1 MKAPP
6 KATQGSKKPAPKPSG
21 LWVMNYPLLLLTAA
35 VLIVYLPTLRLGFT
49 ELDDS
54 IFIKEQRAFNEDLGN
69 LVESFKRGVFNPTED
84 VYYRPLLLDS
94 FILNYQLSGENIA
107 GWHFVNV
114 LLHLA
119 SVLLLFL
126 LLRKLEVAGLTSFLL
141 SLFFAVHPVLSQA
154 VAWIPGRNDTLLAV
168 FVFSFLIS
176 VLNYSDGGKL
186 KWLGAQVS
194 FLTCALF
201 TKETAVFAAP
211 AAWAILLLI
220 RKTGVF
226 EASMWRMYA
235 AWFLAG
241 LIWFIARSMATL
253 EHDQL
258 QPMEMLN
265 TLPTRFIVLIHYLGK
280 IFLPVNLSVFPIIE
294 DTSAI
299 YGLIAVA
306 LLALLIYFSENKNP
320 YVICAGLL
328 VYMLFF
334 IPALLVPA
342 SLNDQD
348 FEHRTY
354 LPMLGVLLILSE
366 TALFRN
372 RWKQERVLYAGMA
385 VCIVLAIVNLR
396 HQKNFSDPVTFW
408 TAAVKTS
415 PNSAYA
421 NMMLGARIDD
431 VDRLRP
437 EELIR
442 KSYAMDSA
450 AKYINY
456 YMGVMLQQHDSILA
470 SERFF
475 MKEMKKTDYY
485 MCYFHLARVAFE
497 KGDKPSAINYL
508 ETFLSRV
515 PDDPQANNNLLL
527 LYMETGET
535 QKALGVI
542 ARMKNF
548 GLQVPAGVEDQLMAK
563 AQRDST

>member
-6 KATQGSKKPAPKPSG
+6 KATQGSKKPAPKQQG
-21 LWVMNYPLLLLTAA
+21 LWVMKYPLLILA
-35 VLIVYLPTLRLGFT
+35 VAVMLVYLPTVRLGFT

-54 IFIKEQRAFNEDLGN
+54 IFIREQKAFNEDLGN
-69 LVESFKRGVFNPTED
+69 LVVSFKRGVFNPTED

-107 GWHFVNV
+107 GWHLVNV

-119 SVLLLFL
+119 AVLLLFL
-126 LLRKLEVAGLTSFLL
+126 LLRKLEVAGLTAFLL
-141 SLFFAVHPVLSQA
+141 SLLFAVHPVLSQA

-176 VLNYSDGGKL
+176 VLNYSFGGKL
-186 KWLGAQVS
+186 KWLGAQVL
-194 FLTCALF
+194 FLACALF

-211 AAWAILLLI
+211 AAWLLLLLM
-220 RKTGVF
+220 RKSGVF
-226 EASMWRMYA
+226 DASMWRMYV
-235 AWFLAG
+235 AWLIAG
-241 LIWFIARSMATL
+241 VIWFVARSMATL

-258 QPMEMLN
+258 QPLEMMQ
-265 TLPTRFIVLIHYLGK
+265 TFPTRAIVLIHYLGK

-299 YGLIAVA
+299 YGLIATA
-306 LLALLIYFSENKNP
+306 LLAVLIYFTEKKNRN
-320 YVICAGLL
+320 VIYAGLV
-328 VYMLFF
+328 VYVLFF

-354 LPMLGVLLILSE
+354 LPMLGILLILSE

-372 RWKQERVLYAGMA
+372 RLKQEHVLYAGIA
-385 VCIVLAIVNLR
+385 LCIVLAIVNLR
-396 HQKNFSDPVTFW
+396 HQKKFSDPVTFW
-408 TAAVKTS
+408 TAAVSSS

-431 VDRLRP
+431 LDRLRS

-470 SERFF
+470 SEKFF
-475 MKEMKKTDYY
+475 MKEVKKTDYY
-485 MCYFHLARVAFE
+485 MCYFHLARVDFE
-497 KGDKPSAINYL
+497 RGDKPAAINYL
-508 ETFLSRV
+508 EAFISRV

-548 GLQVPAGVEDQLMAK
+548 GLQVPSGVED
-563 AQRDST
+563 T